1 MQVDE
6 LVDAL
11 ALHGDG
17 VRVGERH
24 QVRIGRRRDVFT
36 VLHLGE
42 VRLSI
47 LGSRRGS
54 VRAVAVTAGCDPGL
68 GPALAG
74 IAGRTPVLRRFPRLT
89 LLLGR
94 PSQLDDDDPEG
105 AIASQCRTNEIAG
118 VVSIP
123 RRHDPAEPRHLFV
136 LPDRPGVE
144 AVLEGIATGD
154 ATAAVA
160 RAGLDPEFADAITL
174 A

>member
-1 MQVDE
+1 MPSGTMQVDE
-6 LVDAL
+6 LLDVF
-11 ALHGDG
+11 ALHGNG
-17 VRVGERH
+17 VRVAERH

-47 LGSRRGS
+47 LHSRRGS

-74 IAGRTPVLRRFPRLT
+74 IADRVPVLRRFPRLT

-105 AIASQCRTNEIAG
+105 AIVAQCRTKALAI
-118 VVSIP
+118 
-123 RRHDPAEPRHLFV
+123 
-136 LPDRPGVE
+136 
-144 AVLEGIATGD
+144 
-154 ATAAVA
+154 A
-160 RAGLDPEFADAITL
+160 RAECGG
-174 A
+174 